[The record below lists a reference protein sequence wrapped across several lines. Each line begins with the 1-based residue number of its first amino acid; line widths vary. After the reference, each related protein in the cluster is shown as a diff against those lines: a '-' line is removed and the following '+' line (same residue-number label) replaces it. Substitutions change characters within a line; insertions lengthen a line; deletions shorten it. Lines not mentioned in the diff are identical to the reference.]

1 MISFIKDVTKQ
12 TNNSLIEFESSSN
25 RQKKLNIKNN
35 ETTTFNLIDTKLD
48 NTNNNNKLKYETVKL
63 HFLAEKPHTDYLLNR
78 TNNNNNNSNSNTN
91 DKSSSNNNN
100 NEFND
105 TILSQIEDLDK
116 MTAPTH
122 NHAPPPTI
130 SAVSNKFE
138 NSNESSKYLFRYRY
152 DFCYFREL

>member
-35 ETTTFNLIDTKLD
+35 ETTFNLIDTKLD
-48 NTNNNNKLKYETVKL
+48 NTNNNNNNKLKYETVKL

-78 TNNNNNNSNSNTN
+78 TNNNNNSNTN
-91 DKSSSNNNN
+91 DKSSNNNN

-122 NHAPPPTI
+122 NHAPPPTM

-138 NSNESSKYLFRYRY
+138 NSNESSKYLFRYRMI
-152 DFCYFREL
+152 FVISENFERL